1 MPPTDIAPTVAQRY
15 DSIAERHL
23 AQVFE
28 GPFNDYYE
36 RPAMQKLLGDVTGQM
51 VLDAGCGPGDYAQWL
66 LQHGASVLAL
76 DSSPR
81 MVQLTQDRLGD
92 AIETRQADLNEPLA
106 FISADQFDTVL
117 CSLVLDYIE
126 DWDRLFKEFGR
137 VLRPF
142 GRLVFSVH
150 HPFFVDLKLK
160 VDINETYLSVEQ
172 VEEDWLPFGFTIPAY
187 RRPLSAMSESLWR
200 AGFTIERIVEPRPT
214 EGCRQRFPEFF
225 ERLSK
230 HPVFLCFAAAK
241 TRRTT

>member
-1 MPPTDIAPTVAQRY
+1 MLPADIAPTVAQRY
-15 DSIAERHL
+15 DSIAEHHL

-36 RPAMQKLLGDVTGQM
+36 RPAMRELLGDVAGQR
-51 VLDAGCGPGDYAQWL
+51 VLDAGCGPGDYSQWL
-66 LQHGASVLAL
+66 LHHGASVLAI
-76 DSSPR
+76 DSSSR
-81 MVQLTQDRLGD
+81 MVQLTRERLGE
-92 AIETRQADLNEPLA
+92 AGETRQADLNEPLT
-106 FISADQFDTVL
+106 FISAEQFDTIL

-126 DWDRLFKEFGR
+126 NWDRLFKEFCR
-137 VLRPF
+137 VLRPS

-150 HPFFVDLKLK
+150 HPFFVDLKVN
-160 VDINETYLSVEQ
+160 VDVYETYLAVEQ

-187 RRPLSAMSESLWR
+187 RRPLGAMSESLWD

-225 ERLSK
+225 EKLSK

-241 TRRTT
+241 T

>member
-15 DSIAERHL
+15 DSIAEHHR
-23 AQVFE
+23 AQVFG

-36 RPAMQKLLGDVTGQM
+36 RPAMYELLGDVAGQR

-66 LQHGASVLAL
+66 LHHGATVTAI

-81 MVQLTQDRLGD
+81 MVDLTRERLGD
-92 AIETRQADLNEPLA
+92 AVETRRADLNEPLT
-106 FISADQFDTVL
+106 FINAEHIDTIL

-137 VLRPF
+137 VLRPS

-150 HPFFVDLKLK
+150 HPFFVDLKVN
-160 VDINETYLSVEQ
+160 VDINETYLAVEQ

-187 RRPLSAMSESLWR
+187 RRPLSAMSESLCR
-200 AGFTIERIVEPRPT
+200 ARFTIERIVEPRPT
-214 EGCRQRFPEFF
+214 EGCRKTFPEFF
-225 ERLSK
+225 DRLSK

-241 TRRTT
+241 T